1 MSLIIDKEFKE
12 IIPPLTAEEYAGLE
26 LNILEEGCRDA
37 IVTWNGIIVDGHN
50 RYDICTLHNIPFKTI
65 EKDFESRN
73 DAKIWMMQNQLCRRN
88 LNDFQRIEVTHKCE
102 DAVKAKAKERQA
114 TSTGGANPQLME
126 NFPEAENNTSRDE
139 LGAMAGVSG
148 KTYEH
153 GVAVLEKAPA
163 PIVDAVRNNDIS
175 IHAGYQVTRMNPEE
189 QDEIAERIEQGES
202 PKDVVQEVIHR
213 PHVSNNS
220 GNNEWYTPKQYIEL
234 AREVLGEIDVDPAS
248 CEYANE
254 TVMAKQ
260 FYSIE
265 NDGLTKHWYGKVWMN
280 PPYAADFVSRFTEKF
295 IEEYDSGN
303 ITEGIVLV
311 NNATE
316 TSWFINMVQYA
327 KAVVFPKGRIRYESP
342 TKETNAP
349 LQGQAFIYFGEN
361 AAKFISTFSSVGWAA
376 VIGN

>member
-50 RYDICTLHNIPFKTI
+50 RYDICTSHNIPFKTI

-102 DAVKAKAKERQA
+102 DAVKAKAEERKEQ
-114 TSTGGANPQLME
+114 TQFGGGGKISTTKGK
-126 NFPEAENNTSRDE
+126 SRDE
-139 LGAMAGVSG
+139 LGALAGVSG

-175 IHAGYQVTRMNPEE
+175 IHAGYQVTQMNPEE
-189 QDEIAERIEQGES
+189 KSEIAERIEQGES

-220 GNNEWYTPKQYIEL
+220 GNNEWYQELYARTDWRSRRRTKQ
-234 AREVLGEIDVDPAS
+234 EV
-248 CEYANE
+248 
-254 TVMAKQ
+254 
-260 FYSIE
+260 
-265 NDGLTKHWYGKVWMN
+265 KHDTQK
-280 PPYAADFVSRFTEKF
+280 
-295 IEEYDSGN
+295 
-303 ITEGIVLV
+303 
-311 NNATE
+311 ATLE
-316 TSWFINMVQYA
+316 
-327 KAVVFPKGRIRYESP
+327 RI
-342 TKETNAP
+342 
-349 LQGQAFIYFGEN
+349 
-361 AAKFISTFSSVGWAA
+361 
-376 VIGN
+376 